1 MLSVKFEQV
10 NVWHCNSVDDGDDEE
25 GGLFPGGLTN
35 EKMLSFFLTWT
46 IVKGSDQPKPLRSLE
61 VEFKSA

>member
-1 MLSVKFEQV
+1 MLSVNFEQV

-35 EKMLSFFLTWT
+35 E
-46 IVKGSDQPKPLRSLE
+46 RC
-61 VEFKSA
+61 